1 MKYLNEDD
9 LQTLGIRDW
18 GTRLALR
25 ESIRQYFSNKKKNIG
40 TGISLM
46 SAPTNVLPQLSS
58 PRANMIGSPS
68 ITNENSLKRSITA
81 VTSPTTISQ
90 SKKMK
95 LGKKKIKFK
104 DLEVLVSDPLIPVFV
119 GTIVHCTGSNLKAEI
134 VLNKHKKPMLKA
146 LSDAKEQL
154 FTVPQFY
161 THATGH
167 RLQAK
172 GDSWSQVFFMDS
184 NGGPSRSLSDLKWL
198 IEGPKKAVSAFLY
211 FSKEIRDTLPKND
224 FARKSGDL
232 WKSLTEEKKQ
242 KYKMLED
249 ADKIRF
255 QREKAEWIKVHEAHR
270 QAMGLAADG
279 WQDDTS

>member
-1 MKYLNEDD
+1 
-9 LQTLGIRDW
+9 
-18 GTRLALR
+18 
-25 ESIRQYFSNKKKNIG
+25 
-40 TGISLM
+40 
-46 SAPTNVLPQLSS
+46 
-58 PRANMIGSPS
+58 
-68 ITNENSLKRSITA
+68 
-81 VTSPTTISQ
+81 
-90 SKKMK
+90 MK